1 MISETAILS
10 KLTRRLIPFMFLLY
24 IVSYLDRI
32 NVGFAA
38 LQLNKALNFDPAVFG
53 LRTGLFFIGYFVFE
67 VPSHLIMERVGARLW
82 MARILV
88 TWGFISSAMM
98 FVRGIPGF
106 YVLRFLL
113 GIAEAGFFPGMILYL
128 TYWFPADARGH
139 AIARFMTA
147 TAIAG
152 VIGGPI
158 SGLLLNMDGIAGLAG
173 WQWLFFIEGIPAI
186 VLGFIVLAILPDG
199 PQDARWLTAD
209 EKVWIVSRLEH
220 EGASKQARAATLKQA
235 IASGRVWMLAFIYFA
250 VIMSFYGVSLWLP
263 QIVRSFSDLSD
274 LLVGFVSA
282 IPYVAA
288 SLGMVMIAKSSDR
301 RSERRWHVAVSA
313 LIGAAGL
320 AAAGILKIPD
330 FELAALALA
339 AIGIWGT
346 LGPFWAMSSECLR
359 GTGAAAGIALINSIG
374 NLGGFLG
381 PYLVGIVR
389 SRTDDFALALLALA
403 VWPFLGSILTISIS
417 RQPAPQIL
425 HTVALPNKNGD
436 EPQKAQNGDSKGTT
450 EFLFC
455 AFCVPLLCL
464 LWFVPLLLGK
474 VPCR

>member
-1 MISETAILS
+1 MAPESAILS

-38 LQLNKALNFDPAVFG
+38 LQLNKALNFDPVIFG
-53 LRTGLFFIGYFVFE
+53 LGAGLFFIGYFIFE
-67 VPSHLIMERVGARLW
+67 IPSNLIMERVGARVW

-88 TWGFISSAMM
+88 TWGLISSAMM
-98 FVRGIPGF
+98 FVHGIAGF

-113 GIAEAGFFPGMILYL
+113 GAAEAGFFPGMILYL
-128 TYWFPADARGH
+128 TYWFPAEARGR

-152 VIGGPI
+152 VVGGPV
-158 SGLLLNMDGIAGLAG
+158 SGVLLNMHGIAGLAG
-173 WQWLFFIEGIPAI
+173 WQWLFLIEGLPAVI
-186 VLGFIVLAILPDG
+186 LGFVVFAILPDR
-199 PQDARWLTAD
+199 PQDARWLTAA
-209 EKVWIVSRLEH
+209 EKVWIMSRLDQER
-220 EGASKQARAATLKQA
+220 EAKRNRAATVKEA

-250 VIMSFYGVSLWLP
+250 VITSFYGVSLWLP
-263 QIVRSFSDLSD
+263 QIVRSFSGMSD

-288 SLGMVMIAKSSDR
+288 SLGMVSIGKSSDR
-301 RSERRWHVAVSA
+301 HIERRWHVALSA

-320 AAAGILKIPD
+320 TGAAFSKIPAM
-330 FELAALALA
+330 ELAALSLG

-346 LGPFWAMSSECLR
+346 LGPFWAMSSESLR

-417 RQPAPQIL
+417 PQPSTQIL
-425 HTVALPNKNGD
+425 RTAN
-436 EPQKAQNGDSKGTT
+436 GTT
-450 EFLFC
+450 
-455 AFCVPLLCL
+455 PS
-464 LWFVPLLLGK
+464 G
-474 VPCR
+474 R